1 MIAVIQVDQERAK
14 QFLGASEAAGVLG
27 LDKYNPPIAI
37 WRRHRGLEV
46 EDSLPEHVSEAAEWG
61 QLHEPIVRGKY
72 ALMTKSVVEVP
83 TKSTVKDG
91 WLRCTPDGIVFD
103 HGRSR
108 DPGAHD
114 DETLQG
120 HPEDRQG
127 LLQCKTADAHLDWEW
142 QYGPPA
148 RYEVQVRV
156 EMAVMGLP
164 WCDVVALVGG
174 NRLRGPFRVERD
186 LAIEDRIVT
195 DLRAFWDLVRSGT
208 EPTIDHTDAW
218 RLHVSE
224 KMRATKLTI
233 QSDRELAE
241 LLNDMRTARIA
252 RSAAIRRVDA
262 LNNDLL
268 LRMSA
273 AGAQVVEDSVLG
285 RFGAYRAGGGMDWRG
300 YAESL
305 ESLVPSAADRSKF
318 KRESTTWAIRVPRGF
333 TGDDE

>member
-1 MIAVIQVDQERAK
+1 
-14 QFLGASEAAGVLG
+14 
-27 LDKYNPPIAI
+27 
-37 WRRHRGLEV
+37 
-46 EDSLPEHVSEAAEWG
+46 
-61 QLHEPIVRGKY
+61 
-72 ALMTKSVVEVP
+72 
-83 TKSTVKDG
+83 
-91 WLRCTPDGIVFD
+91 
-103 HGRSR
+103 
-108 DPGAHD
+108 
-114 DETLQG
+114 
-120 HPEDRQG
+120 
-127 LLQCKTADAHLDWEW
+127 
-142 QYGPPA
+142 
-148 RYEVQVRV
+148 
-156 EMAVMGLP
+156 
-164 WCDVVALVGG
+164 
-174 NRLRGPFRVERD
+174 
-186 LAIEDRIVT
+186 
-195 DLRAFWDLVRSGT
+195 
-208 EPTIDHTDAW
+208 
-218 RLHVSE
+218 
-224 KMRATKLTI
+224 MRATKLTI